1 MLLVDEIR
9 KLAATRIEGV
19 DISEQMNY
27 IRSRAL
33 EGFAIFYPAHQ
44 IGVINADENRFATKE
59 QITTLRQEGFTV
71 GSYYVDEA
79 PSYLYKN
86 GHKRYVG
93 EKVSW

>member
-1 MLLVDEIR
+1 MLLVEEIR

-59 QITTLRQEGFTV
+59 QIQTLRQEGFNVT
-71 GSYYVDEA
+71 SHYVKQE
-79 PSYLYKN
+79 PGYLVYETE
-86 GHKRYVG
+86 RYVG